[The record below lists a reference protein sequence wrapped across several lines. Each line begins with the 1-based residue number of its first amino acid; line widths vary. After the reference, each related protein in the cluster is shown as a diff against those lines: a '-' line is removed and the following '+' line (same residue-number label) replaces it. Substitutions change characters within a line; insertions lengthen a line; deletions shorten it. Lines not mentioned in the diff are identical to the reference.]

1 MAEKVFYE
9 VISGGNKIPVRDL
22 AAHERLDGIDTTLEG
37 HIGDETHLSAG
48 ERTKWDNATTAIQ
61 SHSGNTS
68 LRLSAGERTKWDN
81 AAAAI
86 ASHSADTDL
95 HLQAGER
102 TKWDK
107 AVSDL
112 ADHAGNSDIHVTAQQ
127 KADWTQTSAD
137 FAAHAADGDIHVTTT
152 DKELWNTVEDKVDKT
167 DFETYQQTVSDEFAS
182 TSAWALSSFQPSGD
196 YVESDEFD
204 EFVADVNANFS
215 AVQDTLD
222 EKLDIT
228 ATTNWDVEAYS
239 GGTFVEVEGH
249 VINGKDWGDDIAA
262 GDDAVK
268 EWAEETFQPV
278 GDYVSASE
286 LDDYYT
292 KTEVDDLVEPFTT
305 SAEVEEMVDEL
316 AEDVQEAL
324 SGLYNTEV
332 VAGYGIQ
339 VEATTDPQTGDKT
352 FEISTDPSVLN
363 YGLFNT
369 NETIT
374 YVSPST
380 VLGFTTNGDIQG
392 ESISLD
398 TTTHQISLEPGSY
411 HIDIQV
417 NANIDGTNCAL
428 TNAYYDG
435 ILTAGPSPI
444 RTVRMSIDGSYV
456 HTETFT
462 LSYDIKIEKTAT
474 LTFTM
479 SGLPSG
485 CQCSATLNIHEI
497 LTLEAAAEAISNNYT
512 AGDGMKL
519 ENKSFSVNQGDGL
532 EITQDNKLQVKLG
545 KGLAFTD
552 DHGIQAITIDPA
564 GEVAEVVE
572 TVQELENAIATKITT
587 NYPPAMITDSHAQV
601 MAGTQY
607 TPGNGGCL
615 YGTLFNTPITHP
627 VAIDKTFLGIYA
639 YNGGIKAI
647 LGIYE
652 YQPDYERKDEDTGT
666 VTGFG
671 RTVPLCDTGIIT
683 ISQGFHEYPIKHLNN
698 TIGGANPETT
708 PELKTNCM
716 YYATI
721 YLGYA
726 STAGA
731 NDLQVGCASGYKPQ
745 YGDIKPAMSMAN
757 VNNIKANIDVTS
769 HSAYTEDLSFNDMGF
784 NWQYT
789 AYPARTTSTASTYF
803 EANESPRMY
812 MQIRNIK

>member
-1 MAEKVFYE
+1 MAQQEVFYE
-9 VISGGNKIPVRDL
+9 VLSGAKKLPVYDVDAHNKLV
-22 AAHERLDGIDTTLEG
+22 
-37 HIGDETHLSAG
+37 SA
-48 ERTKWDNATTAIQ
+48 R
-61 SHSGNTS
+61 
-68 LRLSAGERTKWDN
+68 
-81 AAAAI
+81 
-86 ASHSADTDL
+86 TDL
-95 HLQAGER
+95 DILSGTVTSHTAN
-102 TKWDK
+102 T
-107 AVSDL
+107 
-112 ADHAGNSDIHVTAQQ
+112 NIHVTAED
-127 KADWTQTSAD
+127 KAKWNKVTEKVDTTAFEQYKTSAETELNKKVNETD
-137 FAAHAADGDIHVTTT
+137 FNEYKTSAGNELAKKLNAETFNTYTATADVTTYT
-152 DKELWNTVEDKVDKT
+152 
-167 DFETYQQTVSDEFAS
+167 
-182 TSAWALSSFQPSGD
+182 PG
-196 YVESDEFD
+196 
-204 EFVADVNANFS
+204 ANI
-215 AVQDTLD
+215 
-222 EKLDIT
+222 DIT
-228 ATTNWDVEAYS
+228 NHVVSGKSWQDEIDTASAAALRDAKTYADDKDAATRT
-239 GGTFVEVEGH
+239 
-249 VINGKDWGDDIAA
+249 
-262 GDDAVK
+262 
-268 EWAEETFQPV
+268 WATDTFQPV
-278 GDYVSASE
+278 GNYVSADDFNDLAGKVDEIDRDLGAAEVAIEALDREKLDTSATDGWDVEEYTPGADITIVGHEIGVKENSFVRPDALSNYYTKDECDETFQPIGNYVSASD
-286 LDDYYT
+286 LDNYYT
-292 KTEVDDLVEPFTT
+292 KTEVDNLIEPFTT

-316 AEDVQEAL
+316 AADVNETL

-332 VAGYGIQ
+332 VAGYGIH
-339 VEATTDPQTGDKT
+339 VETTTDQQTGDKT

-369 NETIT
+369 NETVT

-380 VLGFTTNGDIQG
+380 VLGFATNGDIQG
-392 ESISLD
+392 ENISLD

-417 NANIDGTNCAL
+417 NANIDGSNCAL
-428 TNAYYDG
+428 TNSYYDG
-435 ILTAGPSPI
+435 ILTASPSPI

-462 LSYDIKIEKTAT
+462 LSYDIKIEETAT

-545 KGLAFTD
+545 KGLSFTD
-552 DHGIQAITIDPA
+552 DHGIQAISIDPE

-572 TVQELENAIATKITT
+572 TVKELENAIATKITT

-652 YQPDYERKDEDTGT
+652 YQPDYERKDSGGA

-769 HSAYTEDLSFNDMGF
+769 HSAYTENLSFNDMGF

-789 AYPARTTSTASTYF
+789 DYPTCESYTSSTYF

>member
-1 MAEKVFYE
+1 MAQQEVFYE
-9 VISGGNKIPVRDL
+9 VLSGTKKLPVYDVDAHNKLATARTDLNALSGKVDTHIDDTDRHVTTADKANWDKVTEKVDTTVFEQYKTSAETELDKKVNKTDFNEYKTSAGNEL
-22 AAHERLDGIDTTLEG
+22 AKKLNTETFETYTATADAAAYSAGANIDITNHVVSGKSWQDEIDTAKEAASAAAVANVEG
-37 HIGDETHLSAG
+37 KFGYDGDGNIITYNESAFYTPDMTQYYTKEEANAAFLSA
-48 ERTKWDNATTAIQ
+48 NALD
-61 SHSGNTS
+61 SYSGNWQ
-68 LRLSAGERTKWDN
+68 SAAVAVET
-81 AAAAI
+81 
-86 ASHSADTDL
+86 SADT
-95 HLQAGER
+95 
-102 TKWDK
+102 W
-107 AVSDL
+107 
-112 ADHAGNSDIHVTAQQ
+112 NSVTA
-127 KADWTQTSAD
+127 
-137 FAAHAADGDIHVTTT
+137 
-152 DKELWNTVEDKVDKT
+152 KVDET
-167 DFETYQQTVSDEFAS
+167 DFEEYKTSAHQEFVDV
-182 TSAWALSSFQPSGD
+182 SAWADSAFQP
-196 YVESDEFD
+196 
-204 EFVADVNANFS
+204 A
-215 AVQDTLD
+215 
-222 EKLDIT
+222 
-228 ATTNWDVEAYS
+228 
-239 GGTFVEVEGH
+239 
-249 VINGKDWGDDIAA
+249 
-262 GDDAVK
+262 
-268 EWAEETFQPV
+268 
-278 GDYVSASE
+278 GDYVSASD
-286 LDDYYT
+286 LADYYT

-305 SAEVEEMVDEL
+305 SAEVEEMVNEL

-339 VEATTDPQTGDKT
+339 VEEDVDPDTGDKT
-352 FEISTDPSVLN
+352 YTISTDPLVLN

-369 NETIT
+369 NQTIT

-380 VLGFTTNGDIQG
+380 VLGFATNGDIQG
-392 ESISLD
+392 ENISLD

-435 ILTAGPSPI
+435 ILTASPQPI

-462 LSYDIKIEKTAT
+462 LSYDIKIEEAST

-512 AGDGMKL
+512 AGDGMRL

-545 KGLAFTD
+545 NGLSFTD
-552 DHGIQAITIDPA
+552 DHGIQAISIDPE
-564 GEVAEVVE
+564 GDVAEVVE
-572 TVQELENAIATKITT
+572 TVKELEDAIATKITT

-639 YNGGIKAI
+639 FNGGIKAI
-647 LGIYE
+647 LGVYE
-652 YQPDYERKDEDTGT
+652 YQPDFERKDQGGA

-683 ISQGFHEYPIKHLNN
+683 ISQGFHEYPVKHLNN

-731 NDLQVGCASGYKPQ
+731 NDLQVGCAAGYRPQ

-789 AYPARTTSTASTYF
+789 AYPARESSTTSTYF

>member
-1 MAEKVFYE
+1 MAQQEVFYE
-9 VISGGNKIPVRDL
+9 VLSGTKKLPVYDVDAHNKLATARTDL
-22 AAHERLDGIDTTLEG
+22 DALSVKVDT
-37 HIGDETHLSAG
+37 HI
-48 ERTKWDNATTAIQ
+48 
-61 SHSGNTS
+61 
-68 LRLSAGERTKWDN
+68 
-81 AAAAI
+81 
-86 ASHSADTDL
+86 ADTDR
-95 HLQAGER
+95 HVTTEDKA
-102 TKWDK
+102 KWDK
-107 AVSDL
+107 
-112 ADHAGNSDIHVTAQQ
+112 VTE
-127 KADWTQTSAD
+127 KVDTSTFDEYKTSAETEL
-137 FAAHAADGDIHVTTT
+137 GKKL
-152 DKELWNTVEDKVDKT
+152 DKETFNTFT
-167 DFETYQQTVSDEFAS
+167 AT
-182 TSAWALSSFQPSGD
+182 
-196 YVESDEFD
+196 
-204 EFVADVNANFS
+204 ADVTPYSEGANIN
-215 AVQDTLD
+215 
-222 EKLDIT
+222 IT
-228 ATTNWDVEAYS
+228 N
-239 GGTFVEVEGH
+239 H
-249 VINGKDWGDDIAA
+249 VISGKDWSTEINDAKSEASAAALADAKAYTDDKDAA
-262 GDDAVK
+262 TRT
-268 EWAEETFQPV
+268 WANETFQPV
-278 GDYVSASE
+278 GPYATSAYVDEAIDDLEEHIVSAFG
-286 LDDYYT
+286 
-292 KTEVDDLVEPFTT
+292 DLHNTT
-305 SAEVEEMVDEL
+305 VK
-316 AEDVQEAL
+316 
-324 SGLYNTEV
+324 
-332 VAGYGIQ
+332 AGYGIKVTSAADPITED
-339 VEATTDPQTGDKT
+339 VEYTV
-352 FEISTDPSVLN
+352 ETDPSILN

-369 NETIT
+369 YQTIT

-380 VLGFTTNGDIQG
+380 VLGFETNGDIQG
-392 ESISLD
+392 ENISLD
-398 TTTHQISLEPGSY
+398 TTTHQITLDPGSY

-417 NANIDGTNCAL
+417 NANIDGSLCAL

-435 ILTAGPSPI
+435 ILTASPSPI

-462 LSYDIKIEKTAT
+462 LSYDIKIKETST

-512 AGDGMKL
+512 AGNGMKL

-532 EITQDNKLQVKLG
+532 EITPENKLQVKLG
-545 KGLAFTD
+545 NGLAFTED
-552 DHGIQAITIDPA
+552 YGIQAISIDPE
-564 GEVAEVVE
+564 GEVTEVVE
-572 TVQELENAIATKITT
+572 TVKELENAIATKITT

-601 MAGTQY
+601 MGGTQY

-652 YQPDYERKDEDTGT
+652 YQPDYERKDQGGA

-698 TIGGANPETT
+698 TIDGANPETT

-757 VNNIKANIDVTS
+757 VNNIKANIDVPG
-769 HSAYTEDLSFNDMGF
+769 HAAYTEDLSFNDMGF

-789 AYPARTTSTASTYF
+789 AYPARTTSVSSTYF